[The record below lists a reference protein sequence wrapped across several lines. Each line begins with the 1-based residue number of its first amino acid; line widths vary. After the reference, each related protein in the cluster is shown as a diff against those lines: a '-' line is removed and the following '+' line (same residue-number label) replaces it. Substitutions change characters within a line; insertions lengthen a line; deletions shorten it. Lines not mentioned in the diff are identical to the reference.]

1 MRGGDFEQKEEG
13 KDVGQG
19 LYEEQK
25 QKVKVQEEKLESGVV
40 TSSSSSSSLIEHQT
54 PAVAR
59 RTLLLYLCRQ

>member
-40 TSSSSSSSLIEHQT
+40 TSSSSSSLIEHQT

-59 RTLLLYLCRQ
+59 RTLLLYL

>member
-40 TSSSSSSSLIEHQT
+40 TSSSSSLIEHQT